1 LKTNEPIICAE
12 GYLFELERRGY
23 VQIGP
28 FVPEVVISDPD
39 VVKQLHREFV
49 RAGSDVVEAFTYYG
63 HRSKLRLIGKEH
75 LVETLNKTALKL
87 AREVAEEFPDKELF
101 VAGNVCNTTV
111 YNPDDESTIKECRE
125 MFTEQLQWAS
135 EAKVDFVIAETFSYL
150 SEALLALEVIRGFNL
165 PAVVT
170 LAIHTTGLTA
180 EGKTVLE
187 AMQALTDGGA
197 AVVGLNCARGP
208 KTILSLLKEVSSK
221 ISTPLACLPVGY
233 NTNDEHTTFQS
244 FSTRDRK
251 YTDLDPHTCTRYD
264 FEEFAKEAVQIGVK
278 YLGTCCGGAPH
289 HVRAI
294 AEALGRKPIS
304 SQFSANLS
312 LHFAFGKK
320 ETVSVNTGD
329 NTIDANFKYG
339 ETM

>member
-1 LKTNEPIICAE
+1 
-12 GYLFELERRGY
+12 
-23 VQIGP
+23 
-28 FVPEVVISDPD
+28 
-39 VVKQLHREFV
+39 
-49 RAGSDVVEAFTYYG
+49 
-63 HRSKLRLIGKEH
+63 
-75 LVETLNKTALKL
+75 LVEQLNKTALKL
-87 AREVAEEFPDKELF
+87 AKEVVDEFPEQKLLL
-101 VAGNVCNTTV
+101 AGNVCNTTV

-125 MFTEQLQWAS
+125 MFTEQLQWAKDS
-135 EAKVDFVIAETFSYL
+135 GVDFVIAETFSHL
-150 SEALLALEVIRGFNL
+150 TEALLALEVIKSFNL

-170 LAIHTTGLTA
+170 LAIHTSGLTA

-187 AMQALTDGGA
+187 ALEALSNGGA

-208 KTILSLLKEVSSK
+208 KTILSLLKGVSEK

-233 NTNDEHTTFQS
+233 DTNDEHPTFQS

-251 YTDLDPHTCTRYD
+251 YTDLDGHTCTRYD
-264 FEEFAKEAVQIGVK
+264 FEDFTKEAVKLGVK

-304 SQFSANLS
+304 SQFSPNLS

-320 ETVSVNTGD
+320 ETVSVNTKD

-339 ETM
+339 EIM